1 MMSRRLPSLPS
12 QLPAE
17 DAYWN
22 ALATRILDS
31 AGPLLVQQSA
41 WWAPPAWVSNSLLA
55 AAVVGMGAAMTLV
68 QAPANAAGT
77 ESASVLERAIAPQDP
92 LAARVLFD
100 QAEPSIVDLLPGVV
114 DGERP

>member
-31 AGPLLVQQSA
+31 TDPLLLQYSA

-55 AAVVGMGAAMTLV
+55 AAVVGIGVAVTLV
-68 QAPANAAGT
+68 QAPANPPGT

-100 QAEPSIVDLLPGVV
+100 QAEPSIVDLLPEVV
-114 DGERP
+114 GGRLP

>member
-17 DAYWN
+17 DVYWD

-31 AGPLLVQQSA
+31 AGPLMGKQSA
-41 WWAPPAWVSNSLLA
+41 WWAPPVWVSSSLFLA
-55 AAVVGMGAAMTLV
+55 AVIGIGATVALV
-68 QAPANAAGT
+68 EPPANESGT
-77 ESASVLERAIAPQDP
+77 GPASVLARAIAPQDP

-100 QAEPSIVDLLPGVV
+100 QAEPSIVGLLPEVV
-114 DGERP
+114 EGERP